1 MDQSHWS
8 DEKKEII
15 RKLSIGEKILYDLP
29 KKLKADKDVVMAA
42 VTQDGGA
49 LEYATEKLKGDR
61 EVVLAAV
68 TQNGRALKYA
78 AEELKGDREFMLAAV
93 TQDVRALEYAAEEL
107 KGDREFVLAA
117 MNLNGWD
124 HQSDWKDEKKE
135 IIRKLSIG
143 EN

>member
-1 MDQSHWS
+1 
-8 DEKKEII
+8 
-15 RKLSIGEKILYDLP
+15 
-29 KKLKADKDVVMAA
+29 MAA
-42 VTQDGGA
+42 VTQDGYA
-49 LEYATEKLKGDR
+49 LQCAAEELKGDR

-68 TQNGRALKYA
+68 THNGQNGRALKYA

>member
-42 VTQDGGA
+42 VTQDGYA
-49 LEYATEKLKGDR
+49 LQCAAEELKGDR

-68 TQNGRALKYA
+68 THNGQNGRALKYA

-107 KGDREFVLAA
+107 KGDKEVVLTAGVCA
-117 MNLNGWD
+117 GSNESEWLG
-124 HQSDWKDEKKE
+124 SSVRLE
-135 IIRKLSIG
+135 R
-143 EN
+143 